1 MNIKN
6 ENYIQI
12 SGWMINELDL
22 KGNELLVYALIHGFC
37 QDGKSVFKG
46 SLNYIMSWLNISK
59 PTCIACIQSLIDKG
73 MVVKTIIYNK
83 NSVLGCEYYTKKSR
97 CIESE
102 TQKIPQNVEK
112 GGKEILPPQSEKEPE
127 GGKKILPP
135 QSENQAEG
143 GKETLLGWS
152 KNFTRGGKE
161 TLPYNT
167 TDNTKDNATAANKTN
182 FEALSEKYFGKN
194 AFDAEFS
201 RKAAAFFF
209 KNKINDC
216 DLYFSFIKNK
226 LDEKQKSKQVKNPRG
241 LAYRLFFQSDI
252 AQEFIE
258 QQQLII
264 LEKQKEDEKQ
274 RKIEAR
280 KITCPCCGKIF
291 LPDYISSCPECDF
304 DIDTF
309 GNTEKVRIHKNFL
322 KLTEQQK
329 ADYQKELKDIYF
341 GENCFADLIKVK
353 ETPEQR
359 KQNNILKEQKEK
371 ELNIKYG
378 LVG

>member
-46 SLNYIMSWLNISK
+46 SLNYIMAWLNISK
-59 PTCIACIQSLIDKG
+59 PTAIACIQSLIDKG
-73 MVVKTIIYNK
+73 MIVKSIIYNK
-83 NSVLGCEYYTKKSR
+83 NSVAGCEYYTKKSR
-97 CIESE
+97 NTESE
-102 TQKIPQNVEK
+102 TPKIPQNVEK
-112 GGKEILPPQSEKEPE
+112 GGKEILPPQNEKEPE
-127 GGKKILPP
+127 GSKEFLPP
-135 QSENQAEG
+135 QNEKRLEG
-143 GKETLLGWS
+143 GKETLLGCS
-152 KNFTRGGKE
+152 KKFTRGGKE

-201 RKAAAFFF
+201 RKAATFFT
-209 KNKINDC
+209 KTQINDYE
-216 DLYFSFIKNK
+216 LYFEFIKNR
-226 LDEKQKSKQVKNPRG
+226 LTETQNAKQVNNPRG
-241 LAYRLFFQSDI
+241 LAYRLFFQPDI
-252 AQEFIE
+252 AQSFLE
-258 QQQLII
+258 QQQNIL
-264 LEKQKEDEKQ
+264 LEKQKKEEKQ
-274 RKIEAR
+274 REIEKR
-280 KITCPCCGKIF
+280 KLLCPCCGKKF
-291 LPDYISSCPECDF
+291 LPDYISSCPECNF
-304 DIDTF
+304 AIDNF
-309 GNTEKVRIHKNFL
+309 ENKEKVNVHIRFL
-322 KLTEQQK
+322 KLPEAK
-329 ADYQKELKDIYF
+329 KEEYQKEINNIYF
-341 GENCFADLIKVK
+341 SGNFLETFR

-359 KQNNILKEQKEK
+359 KQKNILREQQER

>member
-83 NSVLGCEYYTKKSR
+83 NSVAGCEYYTKKSR

-112 GGKEILPPQSEKEPE
+112 GGKENLPPQNEKEPE
-127 GGKKILPP
+127 GSKEILPP
-135 QSENQAEG
+135 QKEKRLEG
-143 GKETLLGWS
+143 GKEFLPGWS

-161 TLPYNT
+161 FLPNNT
-167 TDNTKDNATAANKTN
+167 NDNAKYTATADKKFD
-182 FEALSEKYFGKN
+182 FEELCEKYFGKN
-194 AFDAEFS
+194 AFDSDFP
-201 RKAAAFFF
+201 RKAAVFFL

-226 LDEKQKSKQVKNPRG
+226 LNEKQKSKQVNNPRG

-258 QQQLII
+258 KQQLII

-309 GNTEKVRIHKNFL
+309 GNTEKVRIHKNYL

-329 ADYQKELKDIYF
+329 TEYQKELKDIYF
-341 GENCFADLIKVK
+341 SENCFADLIK

-359 KQNNILKEQKEK
+359 KQNNILREQKEK

>member
-1 MNIKN
+1 
-6 ENYIQI
+6 
-12 SGWMINELDL
+12 MINELDL

-46 SLNYIMSWLNISK
+46 SLNYIMAWLNISK

-83 NSVLGCEYYTKKSR
+83 NSVAGCEYYTKKSR

-102 TQKIPQNVEK
+102 TQKIPENVEK
-112 GGKEILPPQSEKEPE
+112 GGKEFLPPQSEKEPE
-127 GGKKILPP
+127 GSKKILPP
-135 QSENQAEG
+135 QNEKRLEG
-143 GKETLLGWS
+143 GKESLPGWS

-194 AFDAEFS
+194 AFDADFP
-201 RKAAAFFF
+201 RKAAAFFL

-304 DIDTF
+304 DIDVF
-309 GNTEKVRIHKNFL
+309 SNTEKVRIHKNFL

-329 ADYQKELKDIYF
+329 TEYQKELKDIYF
-341 GENCFADLIKVK
+341 SENNFADLIK

-359 KQNNILKEQKEK
+359 KQNNIRREQKEK

>member
-102 TQKIPQNVEK
+102 TPKLPQKEEK
-112 GGKEILPPQSEKEPE
+112 GGKEILPPQNEKKPE
-127 GGKKILPP
+127 GGKESLP
-135 QSENQAEG
+135 
-143 GKETLLGWS
+143 GWS

-161 TLPYNT
+161 FLPNNT
-167 TDNTKDNATAANKTN
+167 NDNAKYTATADKKFN
-182 FEALSEKYFGKN
+182 FEELCEKYFGKN
-194 AFDAEFS
+194 AFDSDFP
-201 RKAAAFFF
+201 RKAAAFFS
-209 KNKINDC
+209 KNKINNC

-226 LDEKQKSKQVKNPRG
+226 LGEKQKSKQVTNPRG

-258 QQQLII
+258 QQQLIL

-304 DIDTF
+304 DIDAF
-309 GNTEKVRIHKNFL
+309 SNTEKVRIHKKFL

-329 ADYQKELKDIYF
+329 AEYQKELKDIYF
-341 GENCFADLIKVK
+341 GENNFANLIK
-353 ETPEQR
+353 ETPNQR
-359 KQNNILKEQKEK
+359 KQNNILREQKER

>member
-83 NSVLGCEYYTKKSR
+83 NSVAGCEYYTKKSR

-112 GGKEILPPQSEKEPE
+112 GGKEFLPPQSEKEPE
-127 GGKKILPP
+127 GGKEFLP
-135 QSENQAEG
+135 
-143 GKETLLGWS
+143 GWS

-161 TLPYNT
+161 ILPNNT
-167 TDNTKDNATAANKTN
+167 NDNAKYTATADKK
-182 FEALSEKYFGKN
+182 FDFDFAELCEKYFGKN
-194 AFDAEFS
+194 AFDSDFP
-201 RKAAAFFF
+201 RKAAAFFS

-226 LDEKQKSKQVKNPRG
+226 LDEKQKSKQVNNPRG
-241 LAYRLFFQSDI
+241 LAYRLFFQADI
-252 AQEFIE
+252 AQEFIG
-258 QQQLII
+258 QQQLIL

-280 KITCPCCGKIF
+280 KITCPCCGKVF
-291 LPDYISSCPECDF
+291 LPDYISSCPECDL
-304 DIDTF
+304 DIDDFTD
-309 GNTEKVRIHKNFL
+309 TEKVNIHKNFL

-329 ADYQKELKDIYF
+329 VEYQKELKDIYF
-341 GENCFADLIKVK
+341 SENYFADLIK

-359 KQNNILKEQKEK
+359 KQKNLLREQKEK